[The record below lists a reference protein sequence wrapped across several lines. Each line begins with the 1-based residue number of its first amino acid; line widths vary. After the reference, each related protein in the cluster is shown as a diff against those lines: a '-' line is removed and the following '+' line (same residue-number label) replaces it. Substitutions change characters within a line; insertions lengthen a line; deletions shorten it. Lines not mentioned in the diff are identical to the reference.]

1 LQLRREVETLIQNVH
16 EFAAAGWEDDKKRA
30 PVEKII
36 VFDEAQ
42 RAWDADRNR
51 RKFSRDISEP
61 NMLLEIMNR
70 HQDWCVMVALVGGGQ
85 EIHDGEAGLA
95 EWGRALLDKFPNW
108 HIYMSTEALVGGAA
122 VAGRPLFAEGE
133 RPTNTNTLDVLHL
146 RVSTRSYRAQRLA
159 EWCNAL
165 LEGDTESCR
174 SMLKDDP
181 EFPVYVTR
189 NLSEARSWL
198 RGKVRA
204 SERCGLVA
212 SSGALRLRAHGLELS
227 SSFHRD
233 YPYEYWFLNDA
244 NDTRSSFQLE
254 VVATE
259 FEIQGLEL
267 DFVGVCW
274 GHDLLWDPTENCWS
288 CRRFVG
294 NKWQAIKSEPQRRYL
309 TNSYR
314 VLLTRARQGVVI
326 WIPEGDGMDP
336 TRDPKSLNVTAN
348 FLRAAGL
355 KDLSPNL

>member
-1 LQLRREVETLIQNVH
+1 MGLRP
-16 EFAAAGWEDDKKRA
+16 
-30 PVEKII
+30 PVEKIV

-42 RAWDADRNR
+42 RAWDADCNR
-51 RKFSRDISEP
+51 RKFKRDISEP

-85 EIHDGEAGLA
+85 EIHDGEAGLT
-95 EWGRALLDKFPNW
+95 EWGGRCWVNSQTGMCMRPLRRWLAVP
-108 HIYMSTEALVGGAA
+108 A

-133 RPTNTNTLDVLHL
+133 GLANTNTLDVLHL

-165 LEGDTESCR
+165 LEGDAESCR
-174 SMLKDDP
+174 SILEGDA

-189 NLSEARSWL
+189 ELSQARRWL

-204 SERCGLVA
+204 SERCGLVTG
-212 SSGALRLRAHGLELS
+212 SGALRLRAHGIELS

-244 NDTRSSFQLE
+244 SDTRSSFQLE

-274 GHDLLWDPTENCWS
+274 GHDFLWDPREDCWS
-288 CRRFVG
+288 CRKFVG
-294 NKWQAIKSEPQRRYL
+294 NKWKAIKSERQRRYL

-326 WIPEGDGMDP
+326 WVPEGDSMDA
-336 TRDPKSLNVTAN
+336 TRDPKPLGDTAN

-355 KDLSPNL
+355 TDLLPNI